1 MEKNKYKL
9 LLTQKNYM
17 RLLIADLISRFG
29 DSLDAIAYSWIM
41 YEITASESLMA
52 LIIGLNY
59 VPTVLF
65 QPFLGVLADK
75 MKKKKI
81 MVTMDIVRGIIVGSV
96 ILLYSMNMLTP
107 IVLGILTIV
116 TSTVEAIRMP
126 AGTAFLP
133 MVLEKDYYTLG
144 KAANYSFSRSAEL
157 VGFVLAGGMISWI
170 GSMGVLFID
179 MFTFFIS
186 AIFIGTIH
194 DSEIIRKTEKGIK
207 LVFEGF
213 KEGLCFFKSNKV
225 IQLVCLIGLLINFGI
240 MPLSV
245 FQTPYVADYLM
256 LGPEMLSVIKICM
269 VLGMSAGAFI
279 VPKITKITKSKL
291 AGIAGIIMGLT
302 LVLMHIA
309 PAFEN
314 LIFKI
319 VVCVIAMFCIGF
331 GGGILNVIVG
341 GCMMRCIPK
350 ELMGRVSGFIA
361 ASMQFSMPIASFIC
375 SGLAVYLDVTH
386 IFMFFGSLTVII
398 YVFMFRRKK
407 LSRLD

>member
-269 VLGMSAGAFI
+269 VLGMS
-279 VPKITKITKSKL
+279 
-291 AGIAGIIMGLT
+291 
-302 LVLMHIA
+302 
-309 PAFEN
+309 
-314 LIFKI
+314 
-319 VVCVIAMFCIGF
+319 
-331 GGGILNVIVG
+331 
-341 GCMMRCIPK
+341 
-350 ELMGRVSGFIA
+350 
-361 ASMQFSMPIASFIC
+361 
-375 SGLAVYLDVTH
+375 
-386 IFMFFGSLTVII
+386 
-398 YVFMFRRKK
+398 
-407 LSRLD
+407 